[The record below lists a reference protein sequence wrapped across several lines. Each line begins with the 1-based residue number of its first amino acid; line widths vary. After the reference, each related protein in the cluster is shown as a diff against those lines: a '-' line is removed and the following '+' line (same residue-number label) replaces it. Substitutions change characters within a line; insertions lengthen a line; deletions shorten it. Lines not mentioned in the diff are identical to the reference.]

1 MWVRV
6 GECYVWKAV
15 MPSWAIGHQTVP
27 SSASPMLCNTV
38 FFQDKMVDLMA
49 AEMLA
54 HGDTGLACANDEGI
68 NMVNGQCSVS
78 HLRTVF
84 GAIPGAIPGALSGL
98 QLHAEMPQHA

>member
-6 GECYVWKAV
+6 GECHVWKAV

-38 FFQDKMVDLMA
+38 FFKDKMVDLMA

-68 NMVNGQCSVS
+68 NMVNRQCSVS
-78 HLRTVF
+78 HLRTVL
-84 GAIPGAIPGALSGL
+84 AQSPARC
-98 QLHAEMPQHA
+98 